1 MSCLV
6 GARWALRREW
16 AWVET
21 LFLLGESCFSS
32 SAVGSAETCCSFMSS
47 TDTLKELS
55 PVLSPLHRATPPP
68 AHLSP
73 SSLLLLQDSKPTNT
87 NKPPT
92 RPLLK
97 STRLLQQAS
106 PSRPPVTHRKEP
118 ATLLPP
124 LDSGT
129 SSSRWACLLL
139 RRASTFRSPRLAIRR
154 STRAYHPLLRPCSKQ
169 KGGGTGCVFEAETFP
184 PCLDVIE

>member
-1 MSCLV
+1 MSLV
-6 GARWALRREW
+6 
-16 AWVET
+16 
-21 LFLLGESCFSS
+21 SP
-32 SAVGSAETCCSFMSS
+32 SAVGSAETCCSFLSS

-73 SSLLLLQDSKPTNT
+73 SLLLLQDSKPTNT

-169 KGGGTGCVFEAETFP
+169 KGGDGLCVIEAETFP